1 MAPHFQVALD
11 LPHAATVAQRIRRHG
26 QAWSDDTTLRLAE
39 LLAPYRDADGNPAGA
54 EAIRVVAEAAALA
67 RQVVDEVETGGGASD
82 RLGQAI
88 RNLFEC
94 LELGEEGASISL
106 RAGESPTSLLRPR

>member
-1 MAPHFQVALD
+1 MAPHFHVSLD

-26 QAWSDDTTLRLAE
+26 HAWSDEATLRLAE
-39 LLAPYRDADGNPAGA
+39 LLAPYRDAGGNPSSA
-54 EAIRVVAEAAALA
+54 EAARVVTEAAALA
-67 RQVVDEVETGGGASD
+67 RRVVDEVEAAGGASD
-82 RLGQAI
+82 RLGQAV